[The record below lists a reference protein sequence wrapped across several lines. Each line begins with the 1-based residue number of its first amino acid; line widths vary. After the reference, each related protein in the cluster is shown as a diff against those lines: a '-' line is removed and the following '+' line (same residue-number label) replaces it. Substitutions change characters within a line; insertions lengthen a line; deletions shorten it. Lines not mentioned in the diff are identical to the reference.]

1 MSSRGVDAFYYDGTK
16 ATYRG
21 PRSKLSVAPDGTAYV
36 LPGPEETAKEKER
49 VKRLASEAK
58 SKGAEIVVVQGLGF
72 VGAIMASIVAH
83 AEGKY
88 VIGLQR
94 PSVRSYWKIP
104 FINSAK
110 TPVESEDPKVEQFIR
125 GTVLAGKFSATFVDE
140 AISVADVVVSD
151 VQCDVRKLEFNNSNK
166 ATVEIQAFIKA
177 TGTVAGLIRPGALY
191 LVETTVPPGT
201 TEYIVK
207 PIFMNEFKRR
217 ISQDLDVAREAG
229 DSKSPFLDGLGAQLR
244 AWLRS
249 GDETAKEELVKLA
262 IEAHP
267 PRIAH
272 SYERVMPGSEYVDS
286 VINFPRVYAGIDQ
299 ESAEMAQGFLS
310 SVLTGPKAGLT
321 RLPSPTDSEFSKCAE
336 NTYRALVI
344 ALGRVLGRVAEAG
357 GVDLTKVVGAIT
369 KRPTHRD
376 MLVPRTPSTG
386 GYCLPKDP
394 IFIVWSV
401 RNMPEFKKNLS
412 GDRLKQLNH
421 LLKLITLMVDIN
433 DTDGM
438 HSVDMIEEELRVLGK
453 KLKGSKIVVAGASY
467 REDVADTRYAPY
479 EAIVRY
485 LRQKGA
491 RISVTDPYVKSLP
504 ELEQQ
509 DEDPYSMAKYFK
521 GQKDLKKLKVSSDLM
536 GALRGS
542 DGVIFVIPHKP
553 YKRLTPSELAG
564 AIDMKPER
572 FVIVDCGTFDG
583 AAFGEFIKAGFRIRK
598 MYHGAVNP

>member
-1 MSSRGVDAFYYDGTK
+1 MSAKGIDAFHYDGSK
-16 ATYRG
+16 AVYKG
-21 PRSKLSVAPDGTAYV
+21 PRSRLSVAPDGTAYV
-36 LPGPEETAKEKER
+36 LPGPEEIEREKAR
-49 VKRLASEAK
+49 VERLASGAR
-58 SKGAEIVVVQGLGF
+58 SRGAEIVVIQGLGF

-83 AEGKY
+83 AEGKF

-104 FINSAK
+104 FINSAR
-110 TPVESEDPKVEQFIR
+110 TPVESEDPKVEQFIKE
-125 GTVLAGKFSATFVDE
+125 TVLADKFTATFVDE
-140 AISVADVVVSD
+140 AISLADVVVSD
-151 VQCDVRKLEFNNSNK
+151 VQCDVRKLKFNDSNK
-166 ATVEIQAFIKA
+166 ATVEIQAFIRA
-177 TGTVAGLIRPGALY
+177 TGTVADLIRPGALY

-207 PIFMNEFKRR
+207 PIFVNGFKRR
-217 ISQDLDVAREAG
+217 IAQDLDIARAG
-229 DSKSPFLDGLGAQLR
+229 HTESPFLDGLEPQLG
-244 AWLRS
+244 AWLDS
-249 GDETAKEELVKLA
+249 GDRAAKEELTKLA
-262 IEAHP
+262 VQMHP

-286 VINFPRVYAGIDQ
+286 VINFPRVYAGIDP
-299 ESAEMAQGFLS
+299 ESAGMAQKFLS
-310 SVLTGPKAGLT
+310 SVLTGPKAELT

-336 NTYRALVI
+336 NTYRAMTI
-344 ALGRVLGRVAEAG
+344 ALGRVLGRTAEAG

-376 MLVPRTPSTG
+376 MVVPRTPSTG

-401 RNMPEFKKNLS
+401 RNMPRFKKSLT
-412 GDRLKQLNH
+412 GDRLKQLNR

-438 HSVDMIEEELRVLGK
+438 HSVDMMEEELTTLGK
-453 KLKGSKIVVAGASY
+453 KMKGSKIVVAGASY

-485 LRQKGA
+485 LREKGA
-491 RISVTDPYVKSLP
+491 RTSVTDPYVKSLP

-521 GQKDLKKLKVSSDLM
+521 SQKDLKKLGVSSDLM
-536 GALRGS
+536 AALEGS
-542 DGVIFVIPHKP
+542 DGVIFAIPHEPYRRLKP
-553 YKRLTPSELAG
+553 SDLAK
-564 AIDMKPER
+564 AIGVNPEK
-572 FVIVDCGTFDG
+572 FVVIDCDTFDG
-583 AAFGEFIKAGFRIRK
+583 AAFGEFMKAGFRIRK

>member
-1 MSSRGVDAFYYDGTK
+1 MSTKGVDAIRYDGSK
-16 ATYRG
+16 VSYRG

-36 LPGPEETAKEKER
+36 IPGPEDIDEEKAR
-49 VKRLASEAK
+49 VKRLASEAR
-58 SKGAEIVVVQGLGF
+58 SRGVEIVVVQGLGF

-83 AEGKY
+83 AEGKF

-104 FINSAK
+104 FINSAR

-125 GTVLAGKFSATFVDE
+125 ETVSAGRFTATFVDE
-140 AISVADVVVSD
+140 AISLADVVVSD
-151 VQCDVRKLEFNNSNK
+151 VQCDVRKLEFNDSSK
-166 ATVEIQAFIKA
+166 ATVEIQAFISA
-177 TGTVAGLIRPGALY
+177 TGTVAGLMRPGAFY

-207 PIFMNEFKRR
+207 PIFVNEFKRR
-217 ISQDLDVAREAG
+217 IAQDLDVARRAG
-229 DSKSPFLDGLGAQLR
+229 HTDSPFLEGLGPQLE
-244 AWLRS
+244 AWLHS
-249 GDETAKEELVKLA
+249 GDEAAKEKLVKLA
-262 IEAHP
+262 VETHP

-286 VINFPRVYAGIDQ
+286 VINFPRVYAGIDP
-299 ESAEMAQGFLS
+299 ESAEMAQRFLS
-310 SVLTGPKAGLT
+310 SVLTGPKAELT

-336 NTYRALVI
+336 NTYRAMVI
-344 ALGRVLGRVAEAG
+344 ALGRVLGRTAEAA

-401 RNMPEFKKNLS
+401 RNMPRFKKSLT
-412 GDRLKQLNH
+412 GDRLKQLSR

-438 HSVDMIEEELRVLGK
+438 HSVDMMKEELGALGK

-485 LRQKGA
+485 LREKGA
-491 RISVTDPYVKSLP
+491 RISVTDPYVRSLP

-521 GQKDLKKLKVSSDLM
+521 GQRDLKKLGVSSDLM
-536 GALRGS
+536 GALKGS
-542 DGVIFVIPHKP
+542 DGVIFAIPHEL
-553 YKRLTPSELAG
+553 YRSLTPSDLAR
-564 AIDMKPER
+564 AIDVSPEK
-572 FVIVDCGTFDG
+572 FVIVDCGTFNG
-583 AAFGEFIKAGFRIRK
+583 AAFGEFARAGFRIRK